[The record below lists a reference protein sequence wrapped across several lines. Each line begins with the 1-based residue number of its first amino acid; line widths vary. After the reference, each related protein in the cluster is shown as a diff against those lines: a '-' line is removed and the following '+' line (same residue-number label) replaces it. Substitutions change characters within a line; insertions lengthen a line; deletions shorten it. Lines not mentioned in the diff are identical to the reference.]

1 MNWGYKIAIV
11 IGVFLAGMLGM
22 VYYASIQT
30 NDMIDDNYYQKE
42 LEYQQVIDAQKNLAA
57 ITSDNIMS
65 QSMFDVVIT
74 LPLGTFEQMVKG
86 QVLKG
91 IFVLFATI
99 FGFALF
105 IIPGFIIW
113 IWQIMDAYNSN

>member
-1 MNWGYKIAIV
+1 MALTEEQKRRIEEEERFRSKLV
-11 IGVFLAGMLGM
+11 SPDSDLF
-22 VYYASIQT
+22 IQ
-30 NDMIDDNYYQKE
+30 NNRAYQKHG
-42 LEYQQVIDAQKNLAA
+42 
-57 ITSDNIMS
+57 
-65 QSMFDVVIT
+65 
-74 LPLGTFEQMVKG
+74 LPALLSFFIPGLGQMVKG

-91 IFVLFATI
+91 IFVLFMTI